1 MSIIKVAWLSVQR
14 KLQWLI
20 FVFMI
25 YWETHTEIHLYII
38 FKTLYF
44 LLTELQINNI
54 WYKNIAEILIL
65 LIISL
70 TTLWSMPYLH
80 VTRNTTLCLFSTNT
94 MTFIKIKWL
103 GRLEKGHKQ
112 MFLQSCWNKKTKE
125 IALFLENLFILSKFG
140 KIFLYHFRVEIL
152 NLL

>member
-1 MSIIKVAWLSVQR
+1 MSIISLKWLDLVWKE
-14 KLQWLI
+14 KLQWLV

-25 YWETHTEIHLYII
+25 YWEIHTDTHIHII

-54 WYKNIAEILIL
+54 GYKNITEILIS
-65 LIISL
+65 LITSL

-80 VTRNTTLCLFSTNT
+80 VTRNTSFCLFSTNT

-103 GRLEKGHKQ
+103 GRLEKGYKQ
-112 MFLQSCWNKKTKE
+112 MFSQSCWNKKTKE
-125 IALFLENLFILSKFG
+125 ILFSWRIYLFQRNLGRYFSIILE
-140 KIFLYHFRVEIL
+140 
-152 NLL
+152 

>member
-1 MSIIKVAWLSVQR
+1 MCKE
-14 KLQWLI
+14 KLQWLV

-25 YWETHTEIHLYII
+25 YWEIHTDTHIYII

-54 WYKNIAEILIL
+54 GYKNITEILIS
-65 LIISL
+65 LITSL

-80 VTRNTTLCLFSTNT
+80 VTRNTSFCLFSTNT

-103 GRLEKGHKQ
+103 GRLEKGYKQ
-112 MFLQSCWNKKTKE
+112 MFSQSCWNKKTKE
-125 IALFLENLFILSKFG
+125 IALFLGNLFISKKFG